1 MRSWARASTVGCI
14 VLALSATG
22 CGPSAVGDGPSPA
35 TAVSTPSGSPEGP
48 GPHGSTGPSEQP
60 SLEPGVRVIEAT
72 IEGSEVVTSSR
83 RVDVALGENVQLVI
97 TADVDD
103 EVHVHGYDL
112 KVPITR
118 GKTTTL
124 EFVADIPGVFEVELE
139 RAGLEIVELKVQ

>member
-1 MRSWARASTVGCI
+1 
-14 VLALSATG
+14 
-22 CGPSAVGDGPSPA
+22 
-35 TAVSTPSGSPEGP
+35 
-48 GPHGSTGPSEQP
+48 
-60 SLEPGVRVIEAT
+60 VRVIEAT